1 MVVKGASSI
10 GGVVFALRFSL
21 DGAGEGDGP
30 PPDLSSEVVDIVIL
44 FHDDALNDGDAWNDG
59 DALNDG
65 DDENEADALN
75 DEDDDAVNN
84 DAFNRS
90 FYCSH
95 KVNIGDPR

>member
-1 MVVKGASSI
+1 M
-10 GGVVFALRFSL
+10 

-44 FHDDALNDGDAWNDG
+44 FHDDALNDGD
-59 DALNDG
+59 
-65 DDENEADALN
+65 DEDEADALN
-75 DEDDDAVNN
+75 DEDDDAVDDDAVNN
-84 DAFNRS
+84 DAFIRS